1 MSCVPCVSADVGV
14 VGALCLGKCG
24 GRVRPMPRQ
33 APATY
38 HLPPTACHLPHA
50 TCHPPPA
57 TYHLLPADPG
67 RYACAA
73 GYLLTAAAVLGRF
86 DAEWLSEHKNRLLDV
101 VRDIA
106 APPLGGGGG
115 VGGSGDPGWFPAA
128 RHTDWF
134 AGHSWTSGLQAFADG
149 KNQEST
155 SEAVNAWYGVALLGD
170 ALRDAPLAALGRTL
184 LASEAASAQA
194 YWQMPSGSR
203 VYPRPFR
210 DNVVVGVLWGTKADY
225 STWFGDLPEYMTLIQ
240 ALPFTPASTALLPAG
255 WAGEAYAAAAF
266 RAEAG
271 AEPRITDGFRA
282 MLHMLQVRRPLGW
295 RGGRGQRRG
304 GGGEGRQRWGRLQQ
318 VRPLVLRGMKEAWVR
333 IPRRRKSRHWVQL

>member
-1 MSCVPCVSADVGV
+1 
-14 VGALCLGKCG
+14 
-24 GRVRPMPRQ
+24 
-33 APATY
+33 
-38 HLPPTACHLPHA
+38 
-50 TCHPPPA
+50 
-57 TYHLLPADPG
+57 
-67 RYACAA
+67 
-73 GYLLTAAAVLGRF
+73 
-86 DAEWLSEHKNRLLDV
+86 
-101 VRDIA
+101 
-106 APPLGGGGG
+106 
-115 VGGSGDPGWFPAA
+115 
-128 RHTDWF
+128 
-134 AGHSWTSGLQAFADG
+134 
-149 KNQEST
+149 
-155 SEAVNAWYGVALLGD
+155 VALLGD

-282 MLHMLQVRRPLGW
+282 MLHMLQAINDPDSAWDALLAMHTFRFHGEWSDLSKAWALYWTATRPPVVAPAVEAPAAALPPS
-295 RGGRGQRRG
+295 
-304 GGGEGRQRWGRLQQ
+304 LLDLD
-318 VRPLVLRGMKEAWVR
+318 RPPPYPPASASEPPPYEQPS
-333 IPRRRKSRHWVQL
+333 IPDFY